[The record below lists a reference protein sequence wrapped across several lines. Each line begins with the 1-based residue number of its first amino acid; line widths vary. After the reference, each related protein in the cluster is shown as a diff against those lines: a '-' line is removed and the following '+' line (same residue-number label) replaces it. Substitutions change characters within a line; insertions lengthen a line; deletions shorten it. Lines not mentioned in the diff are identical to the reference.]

1 MNVITTDYPRARAE
15 RCMGELCGLITSLEF
30 RQPDRE
36 LSPFVTTGIVPTSL
50 KHTVPGAASEIDLT
64 ASGGGQTVDQ
74 AIITS
79 VGEFLE
85 RYSMYWRPEEVI
97 VGSYSELGSQSRPL
111 VELEPLQM
119 WNDTDLRAAG
129 IVPLKRDSV
138 TEWTRGINLSTGRDI
153 WLPVELIAFDAR
165 GEYET
170 HYPAT
175 TNGNACGSSLSSAL
189 VNSLYERIERDAVMR
204 MWYQRDIP
212 PRLDVST
219 FETGTRLKTSIE
231 SSGYQVELLELSS
244 PTTCP
249 VVASAL
255 ISDTDSLPNFLLF
268 ADANLSV
275 EAAVRGALLETAEG
289 LLQTKYR
296 LSKNQ
301 VTEASEIN
309 LDEVYDLVQNVDYYM
324 DPDKFGE
331 VRHLFDGDSKTVQP
345 YTTSEA
351 AGSSSELNELLEL
364 ISSEAGATP
373 IAVELTTSDVR
384 ELGMYTTGAYI
395 PELLD
400 ISLPGMPPVDHPSL
414 AQLETDRGHP
424 FP

>member
-1 MNVITTDYPRARAE
+1 MNVRTTDYPEARAE

-30 RQPDRE
+30 RHPDRE
-36 LSPFVTTGIVPTSL
+36 LAPFVTTGLVPTSL
-50 KHTVPGAASEIDLT
+50 KHTVPGAAGEINPT

-85 RYSMYWRPEEVI
+85 RYTMYWRPEEVI
-97 VGSYSELGSQSRPL
+97 VASYSELRSEARTL

-119 WNDTDLRAAG
+119 WRDTDLRAAG
-129 IVPLKRDSV
+129 MAPLENDSV
-138 TEWTRGINLSTGRDI
+138 TEWTRGVDLSTGSDI
-153 WLPVELIAFDAR
+153 WLPVELIAFNVR
-165 GEYET
+165 GKYET

-204 MWYQRDIP
+204 TWYQQDVP

-219 FETGTRLKTSIE
+219 FETATRLKSSIE
-231 SSGYQVELLELSS
+231 ASGYQVELLELSS

-255 ISDTDSLPNFLLF
+255 ISDTDNLPNFLLF
-268 ADANLSV
+268 ADAHLSV
-275 EAAVRGALLETAEG
+275 EAAVRGALLEAAEG

-309 LDEVYDLVQNVDYYM
+309 LDEVYNLVQNVDYYM
-324 DPDKFGE
+324 DPDNFDE
-331 VRHLFDGDSKTVQP
+331 VSHLFDGDSKTVQQC
-345 YTTSEA
+345 TTFGPADSN
-351 AGSSSELNELLEL
+351 SELHALLEL

-373 IAVELTTSDVR
+373 IAVELTTDDVR

-400 ISLPGMPPVDHPSL
+400 ISLPGMPLVDHPSL
-414 AQLETDRGHP
+414 EQLETHRGHP